1 MVIYIIKTTTIKEV
15 TLGECMMS
23 KRLLTAAAAV
33 LFIGGWCFLAYRINA
48 VTTDNNDIE
57 SGFLISSAVWGVSL
71 ILCVAV
77 WFREQRSLRVQPEVA
92 AMVERLVRSDL
103 TRDSGRQDPVNDK
116 TAADLSR
123 AIDKLKHTLTQFS
136 HNSVLLAHSAQGL
149 DANLNNIDR
158 ATDEIVNQLTTSAS
172 GSEELSAAAAEVS
185 MNCKNAEENSYEA
198 NEVALRG
205 QTIINHTIDTMHKTT
220 EIVVDSA
227 GVIRKLGERSGEI
240 GQIVDLISNIAS
252 QTNLLA
258 LNAAIEAAR
267 AGEQG
272 RGFAVVSSEVR
283 DLAEKTS
290 QATNKIRLTVETMQK
305 ELENA
310 VSMMDQGVLITQS
323 GTESAQ
329 QSETA
334 LGDILSHIAAL
345 VSKIEQITQ
354 ASRQTTATTEELSS
368 SLHQVAKLMDETAGN
383 VNQNGQIV
391 SRLSES
397 AREMKHLIGE
407 FRLVSKRDAEALVHR
422 AHDYA
427 QKHGR
432 DQAIAAF
439 NDHEDDFV
447 QGELYVLVQDFNGTM
462 LAHGGNPALVGKN
475 LAEGRDASGKPLS
488 PPLVA
493 IAREQGQGWY
503 SYAYLNPHTGKDEP
517 KHTFVRRLG
526 NDCYIACGI
535 YQPES

>member
-1 MVIYIIKTTTIKEV
+1 
-15 TLGECMMS
+15 MS
-23 KRLLTAAAAV
+23 KRLLTAAATL
-33 LFIGGWCFLAYRINA
+33 LFIGAWCFLAYRINA
-48 VTTDNNDIE
+48 AASDGSGIE
-57 SGFLISSAVWGVSL
+57 NGFLISSAVWGVSL
-71 ILCVAV
+71 LLCAAA
-77 WFREQRSLRVQPEVA
+77 WFRERQSLQLQPQVT
-92 AMVERLVRSDL
+92 AMVARLVRSDL
-103 TRDSGRQDPVNDK
+103 TPDADRQDPVDDT

-123 AIDKLKHTLTQFS
+123 AIDTLKHTLTQFS

-149 DANLNNIDR
+149 DANLHNIDR
-158 ATDEIVNQLTTSAS
+158 ATDEIVNQLNTSAS
-172 GSEELSAAAAEVS
+172 ASEQLSAAAAEVS
-185 MNCKNAEENSYEA
+185 MNCKNAAENSYEA
-198 NEVALRG
+198 NGVALRG

-227 GVIRKLGERSGEI
+227 GIIRRLGERSGEI

-267 AGEQG
+267 AGDQG

-290 QATNKIRLTVETMQK
+290 EATNKIRLTVETMQK
-305 ELENA
+305 ELEDA

-323 GTESAQ
+323 GTESAL

-334 LGDILSHIAAL
+334 LSDILSHIAAL
-345 VSKIEQITQ
+345 VSKVEQITE

-368 SLHQVAKLMDETAGN
+368 SLHQVAKLMDETSSN
-383 VNQNGQIV
+383 VNHNGQIV
-391 SRLSES
+391 ARLSGS
-397 AREMKHLIGE
+397 AKEMKHLIGQ
-407 FRLVSKRDAEALVHR
+407 FRLVSKTDAEALVHR

-432 DQAIAAF
+432 DKAIAAF
-439 NDHEDDFV
+439 NDLENNFV
-447 QGELYVLVQDFNGTM
+447 QGELYVLVQDFNGNM

-475 LAEGRDASGKPLS
+475 LAEARDASGKPLC
-488 PPLVA
+488 PPLVS

-517 KHTFVRRLG
+517 KHTFVRRFG
-526 NDCYIACGI
+526 EDCYIACGI